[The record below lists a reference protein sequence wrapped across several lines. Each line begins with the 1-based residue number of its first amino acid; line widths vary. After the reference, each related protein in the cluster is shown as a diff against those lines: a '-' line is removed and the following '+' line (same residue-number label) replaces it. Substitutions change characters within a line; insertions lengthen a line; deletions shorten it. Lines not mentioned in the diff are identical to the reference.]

1 MMEVGDGEVVTVD
14 EKMVVEDTKK
24 EEVKHNWTTTERQSC
39 LQDYGCEIIV
49 DNGSPEDV
57 RTKKVP
63 TDAFIITY
71 HHEDK
76 VCRDLTRGSKI
87 RLFDMYYD
95 KFKNGIK
102 SIDFGCGTIKP
113 QSWGY
118 QSPQQKKKKRKL

>member
-1 MMEVGDGEVVTVD
+1 MEVGDGEVVTVD
-14 EKMVVEDTKK
+14 EKMVVEDAKK

-49 DNGSPEDV
+49 DNGSSEDV
-57 RTKKVP
+57 RTKKAP
-63 TDAFIITY
+63 TDAFIVTY

-95 KFKNGIK
+95 KFKKGLKDIQYGHGNISPK
-102 SIDFGCGTIKP
+102 M
-113 QSWGY
+113 WGY
-118 QSPQQKKKKRKL
+118 RSKQAPQRKKRK

>member
-1 MMEVGDGEVVTVD
+1 MKTKLEE
-14 EKMVVEDTKK
+14 EKK
-24 EEVKHNWTTTERQSC
+24 EQTEQKPEVKHNWTTTERQSC

-49 DNGSPEDV
+49 DNGSSEDV
-57 RTKKVP
+57 RIKKVP

-76 VCRDLTRGSKI
+76 VCLDLTRGTRYK
-87 RLFDMYYD
+87 LFDMYYD

>member
-71 HHEDK
+71 HHGDK

>member
-1 MMEVGDGEVVTVD
+1 MKT
-14 EKMVVEDTKK
+14 KVEEEKK
-24 EEVKHNWTTTERQSC
+24 EQTEQQPEVKHNWTTTERQSC

-49 DNGSPEDV
+49 DNGSRDDV

-76 VCRDLTRGSKI
+76 VCHDLTRGTRYK
-87 RLFDMYYD
+87 LFDMYYD

-102 SIDFGCGTIKP
+102 SIEYGCGTIKP

-118 QSPQQKKKKRKL
+118 KAPQKKKRKG